1 MISKSVSHLAK
12 SSMCH
17 KDEVCPQ
24 EAQGKNE
31 LAQGE
36 IVLLILILWYE
47 QTLNALGKSG
57 GKSYVGR
64 RRSHTPEGQGLRDT
78 QASAYQL
85 IKKFKPEIV
94 LFIATH
100 RYTPHLWGLCTQVVG
115 QPQMFFWRRPLP
127 FFFFLILIHLCGVLA
142 PVTLYAWKSE
152 YNSEISFLL
161 PSGCGFQKL
170 NSGQQACV
178 VSAFTSGA
186 VFLVLFSRLE
196 PSPGHGVH

>member
-1 MISKSVSHLAK
+1 
-12 SSMCH
+12 MCH

-127 FFFFLILIHLCGVLA
+127 FFFFFFNEFFSYYSHLKLQSHSPRRVLPEFA
-142 PVTLYAWKSE
+142 SQCVLSCFIFDNKLTNYYSYFFLSCA
-152 YNSEISFLL
+152 IS
-161 PSGCGFQKL
+161 S
-170 NSGQQACV
+170 
-178 VSAFTSGA
+178 
-186 VFLVLFSRLE
+186 
-196 PSPGHGVH
+196 